1 MKTLRLAVP
10 TNNPGGMEAG
20 RSDHFGHSDLF
31 TIINLKNGEIA
42 AIETVGNVAH
52 GAGGCMV
59 PVQHLK
65 DQNVDALVVG
75 GMGMRPL
82 IGFNEVG
89 IDVYYAHREE
99 YVDVQAVVD
108 GFLQDKLPVMQQ
120 SNACKGGA
128 DCHH

>member
-1 MKTLRLAVP
+1 MKTLKLAVP

-31 TIINLKNGEIA
+31 TIINLEDDKIA
-42 AIETVGNVAH
+42 SVETVGNVAH

-99 YVDVQAVVD
+99 YQDVQAVVD
-108 GFLQDKLPVMQQ
+108 GFLQNKLQVMQQ
-120 SNACKGGA
+120 SNACKGGSN
-128 DCHH
+128 CHH